1 MKQFVV
7 ASALMVGLTIP
18 AFPAEKYFVT
28 VDTVGNCSV
37 LEGPPSAGQ
46 TALGQTGGYDSK
58 DAAETA
64 LKAYRRIQVQRRRRV
79 APPGGVS
86 GPNSPGAFTG
96 RETRS
101 RAK

>member
-7 ASALMVGLTIP
+7 ASALILGLTIP
-18 AFPAEKYFVT
+18 ALAADKYFVT

-58 DAAETA
+58 DAAEAA
-64 LKAYRRIQVQRRRRV
+64 LKEVRGDASKCK
-79 APPGGVS
+79 GVV
-86 GPNSPGAFTG
+86 
-96 RETRS
+96 E
-101 RAK
+101 